1 MVRPQTLNQD
11 IIFLINIG
19 VEVVFALGMKVGRQ
33 VSRWVNCQILLIAIP
48 IIKYII
54 TTKIK
59 KQISVIYCM
68 LSLINGSWLQYV

>member
-11 IIFLINIG
+11 IICLINIG

-33 VSRWVNCQILLIAIP
+33 VSRWVNCQIHLTAIP

>member
-11 IIFLINIG
+11 IICLINIG

-33 VSRWVNCQILLIAIP
+33 VSRWVNCQIHLTAIP

-54 TTKIK
+54 TTKLK
-59 KQISVIYCM
+59 NK
-68 LSLINGSWLQYV
+68 